1 MIRRIFISILLL
13 ILVAIAAT
21 IGLLHLHHN
30 AWAAQGESPL
40 LWDWMYALQ
49 EGLIPFAVAQY
60 VAVAGAFAL
69 AWVLWTSKW
78 RLLRNLLIA
87 WGITWLP
94 VVFVSTKD
102 VCASSGGPFNFPM
115 SVFAAPL
122 FAFFCLAELGAAL
135 LFRAFQPSHCKV
147 NPLTAQIKNQNESS
161 PKHG

>member
-30 AWAAQGESPL
+30 AWVAQGESPL

-69 AWVLWTSKW
+69 AWL
-78 RLLRNLLIA
+78 
-87 WGITWLP
+87 
-94 VVFVSTKD
+94 
-102 VCASSGGPFNFPM
+102 
-115 SVFAAPL
+115 
-122 FAFFCLAELGAAL
+122 LGAG
-135 LFRAFQPSHCKV
+135 K
-147 NPLTAQIKNQNESS
+147 
-161 PKHG
+161 